1 MSESQSQ
8 SQEQWAMYAEEELG
22 FIFNQNALL
31 TQKFREVLNK
41 IVSGDYPE
49 LMKSL
54 DMNGAEATAMGVK
67 INGDANRSFSVYR
80 AVTEAQRSVR
90 AIINGKY
97 KADDSTRDFP
107 SNKRQKNICSIAKNM
122 LDTHAPGW
130 DDTDDEDVDDLDG
143 VIPES
148 AFKQND
154 DGDDNG
160 DDNGDDGNDDGDD
173 GDDGNDKNGDHRD
186 HKAEESE
193 EDEEDDEDDEYK
205 ENSASSS
212 SSDDDD
218 DDGEEGEDGEDCD

>member
-31 TQKFREVLNK
+31 TQKFRNLLNK
-41 IVSGDYPE
+41 IVDGDYPK
-49 LMKSL
+49 LMESL

-148 AFKQND
+148 EFKQND

-160 DDNGDDGNDDGDD
+160 DDENDDGDD
-173 GDDGNDKNGDHRD
+173 GDDGKDGNDDNG
-186 HKAEESE
+186 
-193 EDEEDDEDDEYK
+193 EEDDEYQA
-205 ENSASSS
+205 NSAS

-218 DDGEEGEDGEDCD
+218 DDGEDDGEDGEDGEDCD